1 MTTDTVQDKTI
12 RLNTAIKA
20 KTYTPRLKRNH
31 SNRDGLELTRMQN
44 FVDGGHDIFDIL
56 EQHAANTQMKIRTP
70 LKRNTIEETD
80 LRNSN
85 LFTSLL
91 KRLREQMREMV

>member
-1 MTTDTVQDKTI
+1 MTTDTFQDKQI
-12 RLNTAIKA
+12 RLKASLSGSAASRRPQHGGTARGI
-20 KTYTPRLKRNH
+20 
-31 SNRDGLELTRMQN
+31 ELTRMQG

-70 LKRNTIEETD
+70 RRNAVPENIES
-80 LRNSN
+80 SN

-91 KRLREQMREMV
+91 KRLREQMRETIQ

>member
-1 MTTDTVQDKTI
+1 MTTDTIQDQHI
-12 RLNTAIKA
+12 RLRTSL
-20 KTYTPRLKRNH
+20 T
-31 SNRDGLELTRMQN
+31 SNAPSRRPQRGSAPARGIELTRIQD

-70 LKRNTIEETD
+70 RRNTVPDD
-80 LRNSN
+80 LEDSN

-91 KRLREQMREMV
+91 KRLREQMREII

>member
-1 MTTDTVQDKTI
+1 MTTDTIQDKQI
-12 RLNTAIKA
+12 RL
-20 KTYTPRLKRNH
+20 KTRLGQGQSQRRSYNDQK
-31 SNRDGLELTRMQN
+31 GLELTRLQN

-56 EQHAANTQMKIRTP
+56 EQHAANTQMKIRAP
-70 LKRNTIEETD
+70 RRNAVPED
-80 LRNSN
+80 LQSSN